1 MKELPFVGKLSSKV
15 QEKLENQ
22 ADPKQP
28 LTHHCPSARESP
40 VFLHSKWLTG
50 VVLYQIQSA

>member
-1 MKELPFVGKLSSKV
+1 MGKLSSKV

-28 LTHHCPSARESP
+28 LTHHCPSARESL